1 MDKLFQV
8 LQGTLSPDPNAR
20 LSAELQLTQL
30 TEQSET
36 ALALAQ
42 ITVEHSL
49 DISLRQIN
57 HAAGFALKKYV
68 KEHWSPFFQ
77 TFKGPNATTVEV
89 RPIRDGV
96 RSEIKAQIRQTI
108 FGGLSDPVRKMR
120 LACAVVVSDIAHP
133 DWPDD
138 WPSLMAQLLQLIGPA
153 ASPDAADG
161 GMRVLNDFVGIDM
174 TEDQLLPIAR
184 EMLPRLLEIV
194 GTPQT
199 HSPSTQARAIL
210 IFRACVMTL
219 FTVKE
224 EHPVAVKAAITDIL
238 PTWLLA
244 FQHLLAT
251 DVATELSSP
260 PTWEALAVRT
270 TVFGALEVILNSF
283 PSTLQALLPTFL
295 QFASN
300 DLAALLPLYST
311 AFLSSTSDFDV
322 PVPVEGD
329 SQVPA
334 DLPGYISTVL
344 DFVTQLAG
352 RKSVK
357 ALYLDPTTKSGT
369 RLLQSTFETAILYAR
384 MTTDDE
390 DAWATDPN
398 AFVADEDDEMV
409 IYNVRA
415 ASIDLTS
422 SLIDQFDVAAVT
434 SLWVAFQ
441 SRLQDADA
449 ARTNGT
455 DADWWKIYEAAIVLV
470 GDISSDLLS
479 HVKEHA
485 SQNKRSAFDLEAV
498 FTNII
503 PNYLGA
509 TDLPFLQGR
518 SFVFASQFAPVLPSQ
533 LAHQYIDA
541 AIEVLDAA
549 DARVPVKISAVRA
562 LTNFFRHLQQNVEPS
577 QAVQS
582 IARLLPLLPQTTEN
596 TLVLIVEALVPIL
609 KVAAPSLD
617 APTCSSLVQIVLE
630 TWFKKPEDPILGV
643 AIGEV
648 FSSFASTPSPIVT
661 NCLQTD
667 ALPTLSNILLE
678 VRTDPYS
685 TSAAS
690 ALELIEAILSGRP
703 SGPEHFGPGL
713 FGTVAASLFEVIAS
727 TEDRSVTQ
735 SGLNIITTVVRKD
748 VGQLLAWK
756 NAHGRSGLELVLQQV
771 AKLLEPDESES
782 GGLFVGD
789 LVLHLI
795 RKAGEQLGPVLPDL
809 LKAFVTRLATA
820 ETASFSQ
827 FPQSLILPFAYLVHK
842 QADTVLSLLED
853 ITVASPSGPRPAL
866 QVLLSSWSE
875 NVDVFQ
881 GFWALKASYVD
892 GFMPIIAFVDA
903 CAQTR
908 PTSYRTVALAQLF
921 LSPRPSLSQIVVK
934 GDLLLTDANR
944 NRIMTRARAKKNPD
958 QFSLIPFRAKV
969 LKVLLKDAQSAL
981 SESSGLNASG
991 HFRHDDDD
999 ENDDAESDDG
1009 DDEWADE
1016 GQEFASGGL
1025 GKDLDYLS
1033 DLLGGGGGGLRKYL
1047 SDEGSEAPGSD
1058 EEDAEDLKDDEIYQ
1072 LDVAAHLKSLFHQA
1086 YTNDSNDFKTLAT
1099 EYLKQEEKDILSVL
1113 LTSA

>member
-1 MDKLFQV
+1 MDQLIQV
-8 LQGTLSPDPNAR
+8 LQGTLSADPNAR
-20 LSAELQLTQL
+20 LSAELQLSQL
-30 TEQSET
+30 TGQSET

-49 DISLRQIN
+49 DISLRQISPHSLAASIWVGAPRHEARRRVQTGRRLIRFTPLQRD

-68 KEHWSPFFQ
+68 KEHWSPFFS
-77 TFKGPNATTVEV
+77 TFKGPNATTV
-89 RPIRDGV
+89 
-96 RSEIKAQIRQTI
+96 EIKAQIRQTI
-108 FGGLSDPVRKMR
+108 FGGLSDPIRKLR

-138 WPSLMAQLLQLIGPA
+138 WPSLMTQLLQLIGPA
-153 ASPDAADG
+153 ASPDAVDG

-199 HSPSTQARAIL
+199 HSPSTRARAIL

-224 EHPVAVKAAITDIL
+224 EHPVAVKAAVTDIL
-238 PTWLLA
+238 PTWLSA

-251 DVATELSSP
+251 DVATELTSF

-283 PSTLQALLPTFL
+283 PSTLKALLPIFL

-300 DLAALLPLYST
+300 DLAALLPVYST
-311 AFLSSTSDFDV
+311 AFLSSTSEFDV
-322 PVPVEGD
+322 PVPAEGD

-357 ALYLDPTTKSGT
+357 ALFLFPTTKSGT
-369 RLLQSTFETAILYAR
+369 QLLQSTFETAILYAR

-390 DAWATDPN
+390 DDWASDPN

-422 SLIDQFDVAAVT
+422 SLIDQFETAAVT
-434 SLWVAFQ
+434 SLWGAFQ
-441 SRLQDADA
+441 SRLHDADA

-455 DADWWKIYEAAIVLV
+455 DADWWKIYEAALALV
-470 GDISSDLLS
+470 GDVSSDLLS
-479 HVKEHA
+479 HVEDQA

-498 FTNII
+498 FTSII

-509 TDLPFLQGR
+509 TELPFLQGR

-541 AIEVLDAA
+541 AIQVLDAT
-549 DARVPVKISAVRA
+549 DAGVPVKVSAVRA
-562 LTNFFRHLQQNVEPS
+562 LTNFFRHLKQNVEPS
-577 QAVQS
+577 QAAQS

-609 KVAAPSLD
+609 RVAAPSLD
-617 APTCSSLVQIVLE
+617 APTCSSLIQIVLE

-648 FSSFASTPSPIVT
+648 FTSLASTPSPIVT

-678 VRTDPYS
+678 IRTDPYS
-685 TSAAS
+685 ASAAS

-713 FGTVAASLFEVIAS
+713 FGTVAASLFEVISS

-756 NAHGRSGLELVLQQV
+756 DAQGRSGLELVLQQV

-827 FPQSLILPFAYLVHK
+827 SLILPFAYLIHK
-842 QADTVLSLLED
+842 QADTVLALLEG
-853 ITVASPSGPRPAL
+853 ITVASPTGPRPAL

-881 GFWALKASYVD
+881 GFWALKAS
-892 GFMPIIAFVDA
+892 
-903 CAQTR
+903 
-908 PTSYRTVALAQLF
+908 TVALAELF

-944 NRIMTRARAKKNPD
+944 NRIMTRARAKNSQSKCLPHLIESKSIVLTDPQRAFFSDPD
-958 QFSLIPFRAKV
+958 QFSLIPFRAKA

-981 SESSGLNASG
+981 SESAPNGSGRKD
-991 HFRHDDDD
+991 HHHDDDED
-999 ENDDAESDDG
+999 DDAESDDG

-1033 DLLGGGGGGLRKYL
+1033 DLLGVEVGVW
-1047 SDEGSEAPGSD
+1047 GSTLGMRGTY
-1058 EEDAEDLKDDEIYQ
+1058 LKDF
-1072 LDVAAHLKSLFHQA
+1072 FHQA
-1086 YTNDSNDFKTLAT
+1086 YTNDSNHLKALAT

-1113 LTSA
+1113 LTRA

>member
-1 MDKLFQV
+1 MDQLIQV
-8 LQGTLSPDPNAR
+8 LQGTLSADPNAR
-20 LSAELQLTQL
+20 LSAELQLSQL
-30 TEQSET
+30 TDQSET

-49 DISLRQIN
+49 DISL
-57 HAAGFALKKYV
+57 HYAAGFALKKYV

-77 TFKGPNATTVEV
+77 AFKGPNATTVE
-89 RPIRDGV
+89 
-96 RSEIKAQIRQTI
+96 IKAQIRQTI
-108 FGGLSDPVRKMR
+108 YGGLSDPIRKIR
-120 LACAVVVSDIAHP
+120 LACAVVVSDIAHS

-153 ASPDAADG
+153 ASPDAVDG

-199 HSPSTQARAIL
+199 HSPSTRARAIL

-224 EHPVAVKAAITDIL
+224 EHPVAVKAAVTDIL
-238 PTWLLA
+238 PTWLSA
-244 FQHLLAT
+244 FQHLLVT
-251 DVATELSSP
+251 DVATELTSS

-270 TVFGALEVILNSF
+270 AVFGALEVILNSF
-283 PSTLQALLPTFL
+283 PSTLKALLPTFL

-311 AFLSSTSDFDV
+311 AFLSSTSDFDI
-322 PVPVEGD
+322 PVPVEED

-357 ALYLDPTTKSGT
+357 ALFLDPTTKSGT
-369 RLLQSTFETAILYAR
+369 QLLQSTFETAILYAR

-390 DAWATDPN
+390 DDWASDPN

-422 SLIDQFDVAAVT
+422 SLIDQFETAAIT
-434 SLWVAFQ
+434 SLWGAFQ
-441 SRLQDADA
+441 SRLHDADA

-455 DADWWKIYEAAIVLV
+455 DADWWKIYEAALALV
-470 GDISSDLLS
+470 GDVSSDLLP
-479 HVKEHA
+479 HVEDQA

-498 FTNII
+498 FTSII

-509 TDLPFLQGR
+509 TEFPFLQGR

-541 AIEVLDAA
+541 AIQALDAT
-549 DARVPVKISAVRA
+549 DAGVPVKVSAVRA
-562 LTNFFRHLQQNVEPS
+562 LTNFFRHLKQNVEPS

-617 APTCSSLVQIVLE
+617 APTCSSLIRIVLE

-648 FSSFASTPSPIVT
+648 FTSLASTPSPIVT

-678 VRTDPYS
+678 IRTDPYS
-685 TSAAS
+685 ASAAS

-713 FGTVAASLFEVIAS
+713 FDTVAASLFEVISS

-756 NAHGRSGLELVLQQV
+756 DTQGRSGLELVLQQV

-789 LVLHLI
+789 LVLHLL
-795 RKAGEQLGPVLPDL
+795 RKASEQLGPVLPDL

-827 FPQSLILPFAYLVHK
+827 SLILPFAYLIHK
-842 QADTVLSLLED
+842 QADTVLALLEG
-853 ITVASPSGPRPAL
+853 ITVASPTGPRPAL

-881 GFWALKASYVD
+881 GSWALKAS
-892 GFMPIIAFVDA
+892 
-903 CAQTR
+903 TL
-908 PTSYRTVALAQLF
+908 ALAELF
-921 LSPRPSLSQIVVK
+921 LSPRPSLSQIVVR

-944 NRIMTRARAKKNPD
+944 NRIMTRARAKNNPD
-958 QFSLIPFRAKV
+958 QFSLIPFRAKA

-981 SESSGLNASG
+981 SESGPNGSG
-991 HFRHDDDD
+991 RKDYHDDED
-999 ENDDAESDDG
+999 EDEDDDAESDDG

-1016 GQEFASGGL
+1016 RQEFASGGL

-1033 DLLGGGGGGLRKYL
+1033 DLLGDGSGGLGKYL
-1047 SDEGSEAPGSD
+1047 RDEGSEEGEED
-1058 EEDAEDLKDDEIYQ
+1058 EEDAEGLKDDEVYQ
-1072 LDVAAHLKSLFHQA
+1072 LNVATYLKNFFHQA
-1086 YTNDSNDFKTLAT
+1086 YTNDSNHLKALAT

-1113 LTSA
+1113 LTRA